1 MSATVIGGGLVH
13 YEAFGR
19 GRPVVFIH
27 GWLGS
32 WRYWMRT
39 MEALSSD
46 YRAYALD
53 LWGFGDSDKSQERY
67 SVADYTNLLG
77 DFMDGIGIAGQVSL
91 VGHALGATVAL
102 RFAFLYPER
111 VYRLA
116 TVSLPIN
123 ATAISGRLLD
133 FASNSPLAKMFW
145 WRQITHKEVQQE
157 AEKMA
162 DNVISLSVQSVAEVD
177 TQTLIQQVPQL
188 TLAVYG
194 EKDNVV
200 DPVPV
205 RALNGQRANVRPIGM
220 ADSKHFPM
228 LEETNKFNRL
238 LKDFLEVG
246 DNDLSALELKEEW
259 KRRTR

>member
-1 MSATVIGGGLVH
+1 MSATVIDGGLVH

-19 GRPVVFIH
+19 GRPVIFIH

-39 MEALSSD
+39 MEELSTD

-67 SVADYTNLLG
+67 SVSDYTNLLG
-77 DFMDGIGIAGQVSL
+77 EFMEGMGIVQASL
-91 VGHALGATVAL
+91 VGHALGATIAL
-102 RFAFLYPER
+102 RFSILYPDS

-116 TVSLPIN
+116 TVSLPVTP
-123 ATAISGRLLD
+123 AAISGRLLD

-162 DNVISLSVQSVAEVD
+162 DNVIALSVQSVAEVD
-177 TQTLIQQVPQL
+177 AQTLIQQVPHL
-188 TLAVYG
+188 TLAIYG

-205 RALNGQRANVRPIGM
+205 RALDNQRPNVRTIGL

-238 LKDFLEVG
+238 LKDFLALT
-246 DNDLSALELKEEW
+246 DNDLSGLELKEEW